1 MREALHEVATMSDPE
16 FYRSEVR
23 RRTNEMLDKVMSDLI
38 IEDLSDDDIAALSR
52 TRKARFESGLEEQF
66 EAGLWSKVE
75 RVKLIEFVDRLIHR
89 QGTPDV
95 DFEEFYQHRAELDR
109 SAAERD
115 D

>member
-1 MREALHEVATMSDPE
+1 
-16 FYRSEVR
+16 
-23 RRTNEMLDKVMSDLI
+23 
-38 IEDLSDDDIAALSR
+38 
-52 TRKARFESGLEEQF
+52 
-66 EAGLWSKVE
+66 
-75 RVKLIEFVDRLIHR
+75 VKLIEFVDRLIHR